1 MSSIWKCAEYEID
14 TDIPQI
20 MGIVNV
26 TTDSF
31 SDGGAYIDTQA
42 AIAHAGEL
50 IAQGATIL
58 DIGGESTR
66 PGSSAVSPEVEMAR
80 VVPVVESL
88 AGCGVPISVDTRNAE
103 TARAAIAAGAHIIND
118 ISGFTDPEMIDAV
131 AGSRVGLVVMHMNGE
146 PKSMQSD
153 PTYDDVV
160 RDVCA
165 FLEQRGVDLQ
175 RHGIERDRICL
186 DPGFGFGKSYE
197 HNLLL
202 LGGMGRIV
210 GLGYPVLVGVSR
222 KKFIERLSGIAEPAL
237 RDVPSAQIALDLIYR
252 GAAIVRVHNVE
263 ETKAEIDRKAD
274 SVAAYIALGTNI
286 GDRLENLQ
294 NAVGQLQ
301 RIPCTNVTRASRAV
315 ESEPAYKTD
324 QQNFGNAVVKLE
336 TSLGMFALFAEI
348 QYIEQRMGRVKSEE
362 NGPRIID
369 LDLLLYGDTV
379 YKTSEL
385 EVPHVGIEERAFV
398 TEPLLEIDPGIV
410 LPDGRA
416 VARAKAAVGHV
427 KGVIGEI
434 IGDIVDVNGVQAS
447 KVSPNLQ

>member
-14 TDIPQI
+14 TDTPEI

-80 VVPVVESL
+80 VVPVVEGL
-88 AGCGVPISVDTRNAE
+88 AGCGVPISVDTRNAV
-103 TARAAIAAGAHIIND
+103 TARAVIAAGAHIIND

-131 AGSRVGLVVMHMNGE
+131 SGAQVGLVVMHMKGE
-146 PKSMQSD
+146 PESMQAD
-153 PTYDDVV
+153 PVYGDIV
-160 RDVCA
+160 RDVTA
-165 FLEQRGVDLQ
+165 FLEQRSADLQ
-175 RHGIERDRICL
+175 RHGVERNRICF
-186 DPGFGFGKSYE
+186 DPGFGFGKTYG

-202 LGGMGRIV
+202 LGGMDRIV
-210 GLGYPVLVGVSR
+210 DLGYPVLVGVSR
-222 KKFIERLSGIAEPAL
+222 KKFIGRLSGITEPAL
-237 RDVPSAQIALDLIYR
+237 RDVPSAQIALDLICR

-263 ETKAEIDRKAD
+263 ETKAAIEQESEPI
-274 SVAAYIALGTNI
+274 SAAIALGTNI
-286 GDRLENLQ
+286 GDRLGNLR
-294 NAVGQLQ
+294 NAVDYLR
-301 RIPCTNVTRASRAV
+301 RIPHTSIARASHAV

-324 QQNFGNAVVKLE
+324 QQDFGNAVVKLE

-348 QYIEQRMGRVKSEE
+348 QYIEQKMGRVKTEE

-379 YKTSEL
+379 YRTPEL
-385 EVPHVGIEERAFV
+385 EVPHAGIAERAFV
-398 TEPLLEIDPGIV
+398 TEPLLEIEPDLV
-410 LPDGRA
+410 LPDGRELA
-416 VARAKAAVGHV
+416 CATAEMGHV
-427 KGVIGEI
+427 RGVIGEI
-434 IGDIVDVNGVQAS
+434 
-447 KVSPNLQ
+447 L